1 MSRTK
6 IIISLIAILV
16 VLTGIV
22 VARRINLGPNE
33 NGETARD
40 VVITELRIGTP
51 QSAAEVTRPDP
62 KLRQQSNY
70 STEDPIALRLVAANS
85 LASNTEV
92 SVRLLDENRAVH
104 ELTPS
109 QITIQP
115 GTSTYCCWT
124 VTEPGTYTLQ
134 VFRPEKVIS
143 SLPLIITRAT
153 GGPPPSLLNP

>member
-1 MSRTK
+1 MSRRILITGLEA
-6 IIISLIAILV
+6 IAVILIGIMVAWQIS
-16 VLTGIV
+16 
-22 VARRINLGPNE
+22 LGPNE
-33 NGETARD
+33 NGEPARD
-40 VVITELRIGTP
+40 IVITELRIGTP
-51 QSAAEVTRPDP
+51 QSAAEITRPDP

-70 STEDPIALRLVAANS
+70 STEDPIALRLVTTNA

-104 ELTPS
+104 ELIPS

-115 GTSTYCCWT
+115 GTSTFCCWT
-124 VTEPGTYTLQ
+124 VTQPGEYTLQ

-153 GGPPPSLLNP
+153 GAPPPSLLNP